1 MTTALVAAAA
11 ALAAVVKGM
20 LGMGFPPV
28 ATPLITTLV
37 GAQTA
42 VVSVAI
48 PGFLQN
54 AVQAWGGRAHLRDI
68 RSLTPLLAML
78 IVGSLLGAYL
88 LTVLPVHLVTLL
100 VGVSVMIYAGLALLR
115 ILRGRRLRWRHRDVR
130 ADPRGLPRRDATR
143 QVPVHR
149 GDRFAPL
156 RRPGAAA
163 DRLRD
168 ARPLHAR
175 KADAVGDHAA
185 ARRARLCARDRD
197 PFTREP
203 GGVRRRG
210 PMGVAADRAQAGD
223 RRLAVTAAASGG
235 PQRLRNRHRWNV

>member
-115 ILRGRRLRWRHRDVR
+115 IEPVLPKRGTAALGAVTGFV
-130 ADPRGLPRRDATR
+130 AGVFGGATGTFAPILAVYLAATR
-143 QVPVHR
+143 PDKYRFTAVIALLLFVGQVPQLI
-149 GDRFAPL
+149 GYATL
-156 RRPGAAA
+156 G
-163 DRLRD
+163 L
-168 ARPLHAR
+168 
-175 KADAVGDHAA
+175 
-185 ARRARLCARDRD
+185 
-197 PFTREP
+197 FTRERLMLSAIMLP
-203 GGVRRRG
+203 PAALGFALGTVIRSRVSQGAFAVVVRWALLLIG
-210 PMGVAADRAQAGD
+210 L
-223 RRLAVTAAASGG
+223 RLVIDA
-235 PQRLRNRHRWNV
+235 LL